1 MDNKD
6 IRIRCVTQADH
17 DFWFSLDRHL
27 SEDAFAQKVSD
38 RFGYVMSDR
47 EGPCGILRW
56 FLFWDSIPFC
66 SMLFIRKDR
75 QRKGYGRLLMEHWEM
90 EMKDM
95 GFGLVMTSTQ
105 SNEAGQHFYR
115 AIGYRDCGA
124 LTLPFPGYEQ
134 PLEII
139 MAKPLR
145 QG

>member
-6 IRIRCVTQADH
+6 IRIRCVAQADH

-27 SEDAFAQKVSD
+27 SEDVFAQKTHD
-38 RFGYVMSDR
+38 RMGYVLSND

-66 SMLFIRKDR
+66 SMLFIREDS
-75 QRKGYGRLLMEHWEM
+75 QRKGYGRALMTHWEKT
-90 EMKDM
+90 MKSM
-95 GFGLVMTSTQ
+95 GHSLVMTSTQ
-105 SNEAGQHFYR
+105 SDENAQHFYR
-115 AIGYRDCGA
+115 ALGYRDCGA

-139 MAKPLR
+139 MAKQL
-145 QG
+145 